1 MSRRKILLIL
11 IFVMIIIGGLLFLF
25 SDASDV
31 SLKGDIDQYN
41 FNYSY
46 VLTNNIGE
54 AMAGEEIIV
63 TEYLNDEVIRNSTL
77 ITDDNGRI
85 SGNLTNTDSG
95 NHTLMLRFDG
105 GFSYADVYTN
115 STFEILEEY

>member
-31 SLKGDIDQYN
+31 TIKGDIDQYN

-54 AMAGEEIIV
+54 TMAGEEIIV
-63 TEYLNDEVIRNSTL
+63 TEYLNDEV
-77 ITDDNGRI
+77 
-85 SGNLTNTDSG
+85 
-95 NHTLMLRFDG
+95 
-105 GFSYADVYTN
+105 
-115 STFEILEEY
+115 

>member
-31 SLKGDIDQYN
+31 TIKGDIDHYN

-54 AMAGEEIIV
+54 TMAGEEIIV

-85 SGNLTNTDSG
+85 SGNLTNTDFG

-105 GFSYADVYTN
+105 GLSYADIYTN
-115 STFEILEEY
+115 STIEILEEY